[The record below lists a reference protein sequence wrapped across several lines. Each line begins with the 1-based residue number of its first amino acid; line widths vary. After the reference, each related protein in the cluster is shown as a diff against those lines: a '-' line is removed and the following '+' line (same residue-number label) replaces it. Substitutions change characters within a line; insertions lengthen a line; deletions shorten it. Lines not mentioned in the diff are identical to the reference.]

1 MLSPKKAGKLGI
13 KQCLIHQFGI
23 SWQLFQY
30 HLKDL
35 TTQEC
40 LWRPK
45 PTGIYPTLLA
55 NGRWK
60 ADFPAT
66 EDYHAGPPNIAWLL
80 WHIEYWWSMTL
91 DHNFGDQRL
100 DKDNYSWYP
109 DIGKNR
115 ESIERLKNNWL
126 DIIANLSDE
135 ELLSA
140 TISRWPLADS
150 PFMEIVAWLNLEL
163 MKNAAEI
170 GYIRFLYA
178 SQ

>member
-1 MLSPKKAGKLGI
+1 MVHLKNVDNRGI
-13 KQCLIHQFGI
+13 KPYLFKQFEI

-35 TTQEC
+35 TTDEC
-40 LWRPK
+40 LWRPR
-45 PTGIYPTLLA
+45 PTGVYPTLLA
-55 NGRWK
+55 GGRWK

-66 EDYHAGPPNIAWLL
+66 EDYDAGPTNIAWLL

-91 DHNFGDQRL
+91 DHNFGDQRFS
-100 DKDNYSWYP
+100 KDNFPWYP
-109 DIGKNR
+109 DIGKNK
-115 ESIERLKNNWL
+115 ESIKRLKENWL
-126 DIIANLSDE
+126 DILAKLTEE
-135 ELLSA
+135 ELVSA
-140 TISRWPLADS
+140 RVSHWPLTDL
-150 PFMEIVAWLNLEL
+150 PYIEIVGWLNLEL